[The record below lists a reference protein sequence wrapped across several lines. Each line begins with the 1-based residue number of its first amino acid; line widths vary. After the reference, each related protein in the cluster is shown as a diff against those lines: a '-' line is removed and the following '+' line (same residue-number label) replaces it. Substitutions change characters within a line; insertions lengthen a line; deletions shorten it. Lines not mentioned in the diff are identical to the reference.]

1 MDLLYT
7 VERLHYYLKENNEI
21 NWEYVD
27 ELHMECDVSPRDM
40 RKLIDY
46 FLTNLLDN
54 HQLPGNVYAIL
65 SGIGDYIRVHDNIT
79 SRQMNYVFAN
89 MATHLDQLDLFKSQI

>member
-7 VERLHYYLKENNEI
+7 VERLHYHLKETNEI
-21 NWEYVD
+21 NWEYVT

-46 FLTNLLDN
+46 FLVNLSHN
-54 HQLPGNVYAIL
+54 HQVPGKVYETL
-65 SGIGDYIRVHDNIT
+65 SGIGDYVRIHNDIT

-89 MATHLDQLDLFKSQI
+89 IATHLDQLDLFKS